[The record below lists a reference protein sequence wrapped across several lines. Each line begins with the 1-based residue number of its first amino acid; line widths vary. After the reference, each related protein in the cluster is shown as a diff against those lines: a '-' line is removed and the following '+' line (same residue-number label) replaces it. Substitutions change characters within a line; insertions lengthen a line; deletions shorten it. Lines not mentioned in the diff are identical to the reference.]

1 VRSDELLLHL
11 EVVLDKGL
19 DDDLVDAGIDGE
31 AERFDAGAQRTAAAA
46 PSATRA
52 GSLRTIGDE
61 VLAGVASK

>member
-19 DDDLVDAGIDGE
+19 DDLVDAGIHGE

>member
-19 DDDLVDAGIDGE
+19 DDLVDAGIDGE